1 MLALVHTRVMAAT
14 IPELSTVLRR
24 RVRASPADVF
34 ADWTVPERL
43 DWYLNPENRSRATV
57 PITVDLRVGGA
68 WCVPMIVDS
77 TTAYITGGVYLDIHP
92 NHRVRFAWGARPGWP
107 DPDDG
112 FEGVLVLRDA
122 GAETDLEFELSWAA
136 TAGTDVDV
144 WPQCIAGWSATIDRL
159 VDRYAKEEGAH
170 VVPGLP

>member
-1 MLALVHTRVMAAT
+1 MAET
-14 IPELSTVLRR
+14 QPELSTVLRR

-34 ADWTVPERL
+34 ADWTVAERL

-77 TTAYITGGVYLDIHP
+77 TTAYVTGGVYRQIQPSRAL
-92 NHRVRFAWGARPGWP
+92 RFAWGARPGWP

-112 FEGVLVLRDA
+112 FEGALVL
-122 GAETDLEFELSWAA
+122 GETGGQTHMEFTLSWAA
-136 TAGTDVDV
+136 PSGTDV
-144 WPQCIAGWSATIDRL
+144 AGWSQCVDGWGSTIDRL
-159 VDRYAKEEGAH
+159 VDRYG
-170 VVPGLP
+170 